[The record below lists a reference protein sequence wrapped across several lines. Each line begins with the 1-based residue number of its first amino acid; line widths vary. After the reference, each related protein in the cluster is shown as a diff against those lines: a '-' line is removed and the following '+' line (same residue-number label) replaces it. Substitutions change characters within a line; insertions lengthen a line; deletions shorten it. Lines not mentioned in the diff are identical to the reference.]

1 MELNNINCK
10 FYEDLDITIIEM
22 DNSNNIINDI
32 NFLDYDSN
40 YSSGYN
46 QYLNRDVF
54 ILQYS
59 KNGVEIAN
67 GKINEILQE
76 NNSFKYNLE
85 TEPGSPIILI
95 NNLKVIGIHTKSE
108 DDLPINYGSFIG
120 QIIEKI
126 NLK

>member
-1 MELNNINCK
+1 
-10 FYEDLDITIIEM
+10 
-22 DNSNNIINDI
+22 
-32 NFLDYDSN
+32 LDYDSN

-76 NNSFKYNLE
+76 NTITLRPDAGHFFR
-85 TEPGSPIILI
+85 T
-95 NNLKVIGIHTKSE
+95 
-108 DDLPINYGSFIG
+108 F
-120 QIIEKI
+120 
-126 NLK
+126 